1 MGIRSFLKRR
11 KERRA
16 KKRVV
21 DVPTTSKV
29 TQTTSGIVVTSG
41 GGGGSPTPTPQTR
54 GGGGGGGSPTPTPT
68 QTQTQTPTPQQISKL
83 SPQQISK
90 LPQTQQIIQQ
100 QISRQQRIRRP
111 IIPFIRQRRPKIKK
125 KPFID
130 LSIEER
136 PKGKVIELTIGRLN
150 VASKKIDESQ
160 ELLNKDIGKFN
171 EQFGDKELEKD
182 ESQQAEV
189 FSSNLEG
196 RQKRID
202 SERKKIE
209 EERAKRFPK
218 VKKFIGKLKEKKVEL
233 QEERTKRVF
242 ERHDIP
248 ATPENL
254 FLAKNLIKQ
263 KEDVASRDFELLLLG
278 AMATPTAIVK
288 GVPKVT
294 KGKVTPTTITRIK
307 LAIKKLVRLETKI
320 KGDPTKPSLAKL
332 RAIKKTRI
340 RLKKFEKEL
349 LKSKKQIP
357 LARKIVQL
365 KPSKLKLKK
374 ILARRKRFR
383 KITRVKE
390 TTKQIKKLE
399 EERLKKI
406 LERRKKLAKFNKKL
420 GIKKK
425 IEKFKKVRLKK
436 ILERR
441 KKLAKFNKKLGI
453 KKKIEK
459 FKKVRLKKIL
469 KARKR
474 LAKFKGNKGVRDIF
488 ENIKRLE
495 KESKIK
501 QARIRIKKR
510 TSKRAIRRIKSI
522 PFQRIRLRGK
532 VPKKIKKPSVIKIK
546 PKSVK
551 QITFKKI
558 EPPTFLKGNV
568 QQQLLRSPQEF
579 KTRLIQAVKQMTPE
593 QRANLNRLFKRARE
607 RKFNLNN
614 ELIKQGKNIKLSRI
628 QKLSLKRG
636 RENLQKLKNSN
647 NNIKDSLKRIAV
659 EEEKVSRR
667 INTLQKSKSKQSLIN
682 KQKLKQKQLSKQRFK
697 QRNNQK
703 SIQKQLSKATQ
714 KSLSSLLALSLFG
727 QAQTQKE
734 LLKTRLKQNQLEKQK
749 QIGKQR
755 QAQKQ
760 KIRFRFKQVQ
770 KQKSRQRIKQR
781 KKRRIRIKLK
791 KKLRL
796 PKKKIKAQQLYN
808 TFARPVKKRKGQ
820 SRPKLLKINKVPLTK
835 IQAKRL
841 GSTIVDGTLSRTFK
855 IKKVGKAK
863 PKKAKLK
870 TRSFQKHK
878 FRRHRI
884 VKGKRKPLK
893 NTFIEKKGRFLI
905 DTIGEKRGLTLRRG
919 LKQLEKRSGFKP
931 QKRKSVKRITSRPI
945 FKPTPTTKTK
955 RQVMLKNL
963 EKAREVRISNLRKK
977 KK

>member
-399 EERLKKI
+399 EE
-406 LERRKKLAKFNKKL
+406 
-420 GIKKK
+420 
-425 IEKFKKVRLKK
+425 RLKK